1 MSLLILTNVG
11 HHHSGTYTCTAINQA
26 GSASVETQLR
36 VQGRMDICVGIT
48 TWLFDLFWW
57 LFQMS
62 LFLSYRYFIGIC
74 LTCQRESY
82 MLNYFYGL

>member
-48 TWLFDLFWW
+48 TWLFDLF
-57 LFQMS
+57 
-62 LFLSYRYFIGIC
+62 
-74 LTCQRESY
+74 
-82 MLNYFYGL
+82 